1 MCFTYLAYPDATIVH
16 LNGRQS
22 KQLAEGN
29 LQGLESMLGFGIEE
43 GVAEAI
49 MAQIK
54 AAGASGDGTKGSSW
68 DPVHKWGFSKEVGQ
82 GGACMATV
90 G

>member
-1 MCFTYLAYPDATIVH
+1 
-16 LNGRQS
+16 
-22 KQLAEGN
+22 
-29 LQGLESMLGFGIEE
+29 MLGFGVEE
-43 GVAEAI
+43 DVAEAI